1 MKQTVM
7 VGAITASTIVAV
19 LVVTVLVHG
28 PPHILLPG
36 IALVLILVWGTRSA
50 IRRYGP
56 RRE

>member
-1 MKQTVM
+1 M